1 MGARVSPATLNH
13 VAADSKLQVGLPRP
27 ALSWLPAF
35 SIIVPT
41 RNRPNELSACLD
53 TLVALDYPRSSYEII
68 VVDDGGELPER
79 VIDRA
84 KQSVAVRLLKQPHR
98 GPASARNL
106 GAAAARHKYI
116 AFTDDD
122 CAADPG
128 WLRALAAAF
137 HEQPTAIIGGT
148 TINAAE
154 PSLFAVASQNVID
167 FLYDYHDVTPDASRY
182 FAANNVACS
191 RDILRHIGGFDE
203 SFRRAAAEDRD
214 LCERWSGAGFPLAL
228 ARSAVVTHGS
238 VHGSFTRYVAQHFRY
253 GRGACG
259 LRAARQRRGFAR
271 YKAPTGFFS
280 RLILYPLRQGVSTRN
295 LALMLLA
302 IVSQVAY
309 GAGYFSE
316 RLLEVFTPA
325 HGQPDAATEE
335 QPADSR
341 AQYPA
346 VTL

>member
-1 MGARVSPATLNH
+1 MGARVNAATLH
-13 VAADSKLQVGLPRP
+13 QVAADSKLQLRP
-27 ALSWLPAF
+27 PGPTLSRLPAF

-53 TLVALDYPRSSYEII
+53 TLVALDYPRSSFEII
-68 VVDDGGELPER
+68 VVDDGGELPASI
-79 VIDRA
+79 IDRA

-106 GAAAARHKYI
+106 GAAAARHKYV

-137 HEQPTAIIGGT
+137 NEQPRAIIGGT
-148 TINAAE
+148 TINAAQ

-167 FLYDYHDVTPDASRY
+167 FLYDYQDATPDASRY

-191 RDILRHIGGFDE
+191 RDICGSIGGFDE

-214 LCERWSGAGFPLAL
+214 LCERWSGAGLPLAL

-259 LRAARQRRGFAR
+259 LRTARVVVVSVGTRRPPAS
-271 YKAPTGFFS
+271 S
-280 RLILYPLRQGVSTRN
+280 R
-295 LALMLLA
+295 
-302 IVSQVAY
+302 
-309 GAGYFSE
+309 
-316 RLLEVFTPA
+316 
-325 HGQPDAATEE
+325 D
-335 QPADSR
+335 
-341 AQYPA
+341 
-346 VTL
+346 

>member
-1 MGARVSPATLNH
+1 MGARATPATLNH
-13 VAADSKLQVGLPRP
+13 VAVDSKLQVRP
-27 ALSWLPAF
+27 ARPTLSWLPTF

-41 RNRPNELSACLD
+41 RNRPTELSACLD
-53 TLVALDYPRSSYEII
+53 TLVALDYPRSSFEII
-68 VVDDGGELPER
+68 VVDDGGELPANT
-79 VIDRA
+79 IDRA
-84 KQSVAVRLLKQPHR
+84 RQSVSVRLLRQPHR

-106 GAAAARHKYI
+106 GAAAARHKYV

-137 HEQPTAIIGGT
+137 NEQPAAIIGGA
-148 TINAAE
+148 TINAAN

-167 FLYDYHDVTPDASRY
+167 FLYDYHAATPDASRY

-191 RDILRHIGGFDE
+191 RDLLRQIGGFDE

-214 LCERWSGAGFPLAL
+214 LCERWSGAGLPLAL

-259 LRAARQRRGFAR
+259 LRAARKRRGFAR
-271 YKAPTGFFS
+271 YRAPTGFFA
-280 RLILYPLRQGVSTRN
+280 RLISYPLRQGISARN

-316 RLLEVFTPA
+316 RLLEAFTPA
-325 HGQPDAATEE
+325 GKAVAANEE
-335 QPADSR
+335 QPADSPAR
-341 AQYPA
+341 YPA